1 MRGSLIISFD
11 DIDGFGGDYLDIVVN
26 SVLRKRIY
34 TNSSSLY
41 SCPLYV
47 GDVVN
52 LQFND
57 LSPSTDLN
65 FDVYRRDYTT
75 DDQGGD
81 NGIKTTQVS
90 SGVTNTGVTFTVST
104 LNISYDF
111 EYRLDLESV
120 IFESHLLTE
129 SSQPILTE
137 NNDNLDRE

>member
-52 LQFND
+52 LQFA
-57 LSPSTDLN
+57 
-65 FDVYRRDYTT
+65 
-75 DDQGGD
+75 
-81 NGIKTTQVS
+81 
-90 SGVTNTGVTFTVST
+90 
-104 LNISYDF
+104 
-111 EYRLDLESV
+111 
-120 IFESHLLTE
+120 
-129 SSQPILTE
+129 
-137 NNDNLDRE
+137 